1 MSSLMGCAATLG
13 RDVPRP
19 VDRQIAPILFTMR
32 DSDRCPHGRRSL
44 PSEAVAPTRLLWN
57 KAVVDHTL
65 ITAGIIGVVALL
77 YATAGQAGGT
87 AFLAVMA
94 LEGFAATE
102 LRPTALLLNIVA
114 AGYAT
119 WQRHRRAPIP
129 WRLLTALTLPSLL
142 SAFLG
147 GFLVLD
153 APTYF
158 LITGLVLIGAA
169 PLLLIRRG
177 DVDLKA
183 HPVHLLPAALIGGAV
198 GLLSGLTGVG
208 GGVFLAPSLIALR
221 WASPRQAAALSP
233 PFILC
238 NSVAALIGALA
249 ASQRVAAGAPIYA
262 VAAVAG
268 AIFGTAIGR
277 RWMSERA
284 TRYVLAAILLFTGLR
299 LLGR

>member
-1 MSSLMGCAATLG
+1 M
-13 RDVPRP
+13 
-19 VDRQIAPILFTMR
+19 
-32 DSDRCPHGRRSL
+32 
-44 PSEAVAPTRLLWN
+44 
-57 KAVVDHTL
+57 L
-65 ITAGIIGVVALL
+65 ITTGIICVVALL

-94 LEGFAATE
+94 LEGFAAAE
-102 LRPTALLLNIVA
+102 LRPTALLLNIAA

-119 WQRHRRAPIP
+119 WQLHRRAPVP
-129 WRLLTALTLPSLL
+129 WRLLAALTLPSLL
-142 SAFLG
+142 TALLG
-147 GFLVLD
+147 GYLVLG
-153 APTYF
+153 ASTYF
-158 LITGLVLIGAA
+158 LITGLALISAA
-169 PLLLIRRG
+169 PFLLIRRG
-177 DVDLKA
+177 DDGLKT
-183 HPVHLLPAALIGGAV
+183 HPVHVLQAALIGGAI

-208 GGVFLAPSLIALR
+208 GGVFLAPSLIFLR
-221 WASPRQAAALSP
+221 WASPKQAAALSP

-249 ASQRVAAGAPIYA
+249 VGQRVAAGAAIYA

-277 RWMSERA
+277 RWMSERT

>member
-1 MSSLMGCAATLG
+1 M
-13 RDVPRP
+13 
-19 VDRQIAPILFTMR
+19 
-32 DSDRCPHGRRSL
+32 
-44 PSEAVAPTRLLWN
+44 
-57 KAVVDHTL
+57 L

-119 WQRHRRAPIP
+119 WQLNRCAPIP
-129 WRLLTALTLPSLL
+129 WRLLAALTLPSLL
-142 SAFLG
+142 TALLG
-147 GFLVLD
+147 GFLVLGTS
-153 APTYF
+153 TYF
-158 LITGLVLIGAA
+158 LITGLALIGAA

-177 DVDLKA
+177 GDRLEA
-183 HPVHLLPAALIGGAV
+183 HPVHFAPAAMIGGTV

-208 GGVFLAPSLIALR
+208 GGVFLAPSLIVLG
-221 WASPRQAAALSP
+221 WASPREAAALSP

-238 NSVAALIGALA
+238 NSVAAFVGALA
-249 ASQRVAAGAPIYA
+249 AGQRVAAGASIYA
-262 VAAVAG
+262 IAAVVG

-277 RWMSERA
+277 RWMSERT
-284 TRYVLAAILLFTGLR
+284 TRYVLAAILLFTGIR